1 MANVSFKQGFQS
13 ALNSI
18 AQNNRAEE
26 GSFYLTSDS
35 HRLYIGLAG
44 GSIASINEGVTT
56 VADIAA
62 LPSITSDKDL
72 TAGQFYYAATE
83 NILCVYNGTSWVQIN
98 PDTDIDKLTITT
110 TAADDTATVTTTILD
125 TKSKSFADTF
135 EIKGISGTKIT
146 VTPAVGTTPPQIQI
160 AGDVYTVSTTTTP
173 GTVGVEGHN
182 TAQIK
187 LHSQNQSS
195 VDTKLTLVGG
205 DNVHVKGDA
214 TTGNIEVSSDNTT
227 IKNVGFAP
235 KEAGGFLLTITDSAE
250 TPHEGVIDPI
260 IKVGRNASG
269 DPTDEVHFTTGGVA
283 TLNVYTSAQVD
294 TKIQERLKA
303 LDALIFK
310 GTLGTGGTL
319 ATAPTTN
326 VSVGDLYKIVS
337 QGTYGG
343 VACKTGDMLIAQGT
357 EDAATGYITGAITWV
372 YVPSG
377 DEADT
382 TYVGRK
388 IIHGMTVVQGGNE
401 GNIISSLSLS
411 TDAENPIQLTD
422 DATGDLTHR
431 DIKVAHKTTAQTNTT
446 GTAQTLTARE
456 SLVIPIEEKTVDSF
470 GHVTGTKKTNY
481 TVVDTHNNLKT
492 VASTVAVATNT
503 ATVTISAKMTDGEE
517 KQSNFTVSSDNLT
530 ITEAQNEN
538 ITINFAW
545 GSF

>member
-1 MANVSFKQGFQS
+1 MANVSFKQGLQS
-13 ALNSI
+13 ALNSM
-18 AQNNRAEE
+18 AQANGAQE

-35 HRLYIGLAG
+35 HRLYIGLNG
-44 GSIASINEGVTT
+44 GSIAAVNEGVTT
-56 VADIAA
+56 VANVAA
-62 LPSITSDKDL
+62 LPTITSGKDL
-72 TAGQFYYAATE
+72 TAGQFYYAVTE
-83 NILCVYNGTSWVQIN
+83 NVLCVYNGTSWVQIN
-98 PDTDIDKLTITT
+98 PDTDIKELTITA
-110 TAADDTATVTTTILD
+110 TAANDTATVTTTVAD
-125 TKSKSFADTF
+125 TKSKVFADTF

-146 VTPAVGTTPPQIQI
+146 VTPAVGATPPQIQI

-173 GTVGVEGHN
+173 EGDVVEGHN

-187 LHSQNQSS
+187 LHSQNQSG

-205 DNVHVKGDA
+205 KNAHIKGDA
-214 TTGNIEVSSDNTT
+214 ATGNIEVSSDNTT
-227 IKNVGFAP
+227 IDTVAFTP
-235 KEAGGFLLTITDSAE
+235 QDTGGFQLTIKDSDE
-250 TPHEGVIDPI
+250 TPHEGVIDPS
-260 IKVGRNASG
+260 IKIGKNASG

-303 LDALIFK
+303 LDALTFK

-319 ATAPTTN
+319 AAAPTTN

-343 VACKTGDMLIAQGT
+343 EACKTGDMLIAQGT
-357 EDAATGYITGAITWV
+357 EDAATGYITGTITWV

-377 DEADT
+377 DETDT

-388 IIHGMTVVQGGNE
+388 IVHGMTVVQQGNE
-401 GNIISSLSLS
+401 GNLISSLSLS
-411 TDAENPIQLTD
+411 TDAGNPIQLTD
-422 DATGDLTHR
+422 DGGTDQTHR
-431 DIKVAHKTTAQTNTT
+431 DVKVTHKTTTQTDTT
-446 GTAQTLTARE
+446 GTAQTQSERG
-456 SLVIPIEEKTVDSF
+456 SIVIPIEEKTVDSF

-481 TVVDTHNNLKT
+481 TVVDTHNTLKA

-503 ATVTISAKMTDGEE
+503 ATVTISASMTDGES

>member
-1 MANVSFKQGFQS
+1 MANVSFKQGLQA

-18 AQNNRAEE
+18 AQTNGAEE

-44 GSIASINEGVTT
+44 GSIASVNEGVTT
-56 VADIAA
+56 VADVAA
-62 LPSITSDKDL
+62 LPSVTSGKDL

-98 PDTDIDKLTITT
+98 PDTDIHELTMTA
-110 TAADDTATVTTTILD
+110 TAADDTATVTTTISD
-125 TKSKSFADTF
+125 TKSKVFADTL

-173 GTVGVEGHN
+173 EGEGGEGYN

-205 DNVHVKGDA
+205 DNVHIKGDA
-214 TTGNIEVSSDNTT
+214 TTGNIEVSSDDTT
-227 IKNVGFAP
+227 IRNVGFAP
-235 KEAGGFLLTITDSAE
+235 QEAGGFLLTIDDSGE
-250 TPHEGVIDPI
+250 IPHQGVIDPI
-260 IKVGRNASG
+260 IKVGKNASG
-269 DPTDEVHFTTGGVA
+269 DPTDEVHFAAGGVA

-294 TKIQERLKA
+294 TKIQEKLKA
-303 LDALIFK
+303 LDALTFK

-319 ATAPTTN
+319 ATAPTTD
-326 VSVGDLYKIVS
+326 VSVGDLYKIIS
-337 QGTYGG
+337 EGTYGG
-343 VACKTGDMLIAQGT
+343 VECKTGDMLIAQGT
-357 EDAATGYITGAITWV
+357 EDPATGYITGAITWV

-377 DEADT
+377 YGTDT

-388 IIHGMTVVQGGNE
+388 IIHGMTVVQQGNE

-431 DIKVAHKTTAQTNTT
+431 DIKVAHKTTTQTNTT
-446 GTAQTLTARE
+446 GTAQALIERG

-481 TVVDTHNNLKT
+481 TVIDTHNNLDK
-492 VASTVAVATNT
+492 VASEVTIAANT
-503 ATVTISAKMTDGEE
+503 ATVTIKAKMTDGEE
-517 KQSNFTVSSDNLT
+517 EQSNFTVSSDNLT

>member
-1 MANVSFKQGFQS
+1 MANVSFKQGLQA

-18 AQNNRAEE
+18 AQNKTSQE

-35 HRLYIGLAG
+35 HRLYIGLAD
-44 GSIASINEGVTT
+44 GSIASVNEGVTT
-56 VADIAA
+56 VANVAA
-62 LPSITSDKDL
+62 LPSVTSGKDL

-98 PDTDIDKLTITT
+98 PDTDIDELTITA
-110 TAADDTATVTTTILD
+110 TAANDIATVTTSVLD
-125 TKSKSFADTF
+125 TKSNVFADTI

-173 GTVGVEGHN
+173 GSVGVEGYN

-195 VDTKLTLVGG
+195 VDTKVTLVGG
-205 DNVHVKGDA
+205 DNVHVVGDA
-214 TTGNIEVSSDNTT
+214 ATGNIEVSSDNTT
-227 IKNVGFAP
+227 IDTVAFTP
-235 KEAGGFLLTITDSAE
+235 QDAGGFRLTITDSDAI
-250 TPHEGVIDPI
+250 PHEGVIDPS
-260 IKVGRNASG
+260 IKIGKNASG
-269 DPTDEVHFTTGGVA
+269 DPTEQIHFTTGGIA
-283 TLNVYTSAQVD
+283 TLNVYTAAQVD
-294 TKIQERLKA
+294 TKIQEKLKA
-303 LDALIFK
+303 LDALTFK

-326 VSVGDLYKIVS
+326 VAVGDLYKIIS

-343 VACKTGDMLIAQGT
+343 IVCKTGDMIIAQGT
-357 EDAATGYITGAITWV
+357 EDPETGYITGTITWV

-377 DEADT
+377 AGTDT

-388 IIHGMTVVQGGNE
+388 IIHGMTVVQEGNE

-411 TDAENPIQLTD
+411 TDAGNPIQLTD
-422 DATGDLTHR
+422 DGGTDQTHR
-431 DIKVAHKTTAQTNTT
+431 DVKVTHKTTTQTDTT
-446 GTAQTLTARE
+446 GTAQVQSELGTMI
-456 SLVIPIEEKTVDSF
+456 IPIEEKTVDTF

-481 TVVDTHNNLKT
+481 TVVDTHNNLDEVT
-492 VASTVAVATNT
+492 SAVTIAANV
-503 ATVTISAKMTDGEE
+503 ATVTIGASMTDGES
-517 KQSNFTVSSDNLT
+517 KQSTFTVSSGNLT

-538 ITINFAW
+538 ITINFSW